1 MNNDQAGK
9 SGEAMFTKG
18 PWDAVNGTDIFTALG
33 AVNAA
38 GVKADDNDGWQ
49 VADCDVSA
57 TFVDGHLTVL
67 SLDEKRA
74 NAALIAAAPELY
86 EALSAALLVL
96 GGQDMTKQSLIS
108 ALESGTAALA
118 KARGEK

>member
-9 SGEAMFTKG
+9 GGEAAFTPG
-18 PWDAVNGTDIFTALG
+18 PWIVATSCSWRRIINARGDGVCVPTIQHSDNHPDLHFPNGGESGPDA
-33 AVNAA
+33 
-38 GVKADDNDGWQ
+38 
-49 VADCDVSA
+49 
-57 TFVDGHLTVL
+57 
-67 SLDEKRA
+67 R
-74 NAALIAAAPELY
+74 LIAAAPELY